1 VYVNKQRDIFFF
13 GHHWSLFWLLRTTI
27 MPMHATYAEQIA
39 RLQHMAQ
46 LSGCRNIAFKY
57 SSWARAMM
65 NPLLFLESFECMR
78 TAVLVLDTPNPP
90 PPLLPPRPLGGT
102 SSRYQHAHHWPG
114 PRTQAIQRWLS
125 MRPLL
130 PIPRNLMAVE
140 AETRFVVP
148 TEKILKAGG
157 WTDLKGFERK
167 FDDLRGREEELRI
180 SIPRVEA
187 VVSASKDIVTGN
199 WARGLAVYA
208 I

>member
-1 VYVNKQRDIFFF
+1 
-13 GHHWSLFWLLRTTI
+13 
-27 MPMHATYAEQIA
+27 
-39 RLQHMAQ
+39 
-46 LSGCRNIAFKY
+46 
-57 SSWARAMM
+57 
-65 NPLLFLESFECMR
+65 
-78 TAVLVLDTPNPP
+78 
-90 PPLLPPRPLGGT
+90 
-102 SSRYQHAHHWPG
+102 
-114 PRTQAIQRWLS
+114 